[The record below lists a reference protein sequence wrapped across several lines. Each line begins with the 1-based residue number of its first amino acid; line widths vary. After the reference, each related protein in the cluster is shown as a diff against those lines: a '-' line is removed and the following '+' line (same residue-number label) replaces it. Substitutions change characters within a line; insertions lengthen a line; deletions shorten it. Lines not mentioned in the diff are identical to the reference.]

1 MARSSDDDNRTALP
15 REFPAIEADADLEP
29 EPPRPRPRGEGP
41 GGGKRPVP
49 SRGAAPG
56 GPPEEGAPEGEGE
69 AEHEEPSSEEG
80 PTPPPRI
87 PPTAPA
93 FPLPDVPRTVS
104 LVTDSVITRPLAE
117 RMASASREEL
127 IGIVVE
133 LRTDSGIP
141 PENAAQELLAMIRI
155 ASGGRALEA
164 YSTATNHYV
173 MAALTADEI
182 LELVRIDADKGRT
195 PARDR
200 QEQKTAPRS
209 FINRVWPNFEVRATI
224 HRSVTTMKA
233 DAAVRS
239 FAATGEGVVWAV
251 LDTGVDR
258 RHAHFQTYETLDLP
272 ETLRPRSFVSGTTDA
287 DALRDPN
294 GHGTHVA
301 GIIAGGQIAKPR
313 GKRIC
318 AATWYRTAEG
328 GTGVERVE
336 LDRIMGMAPRTK
348 ILSIKVLRDDR
359 TGDVASLLEALE
371 YIEELN
377 LSGRELNVH
386 GVNLSLG
393 YPFDPSWFATGLSPV
408 CREVDRLVANGVCV
422 VVSAG
427 NTGYGAARDTA
438 GREMRLGFGMTIND
452 PGNAARAITVGST
465 SIKPYSTGVSY
476 FSSKGPTGD
485 GRRKPDVV
493 APGERVVSA
502 GAGELLDR
510 ARANVQLKPGEK
522 ASDITYVE
530 DSGTSM
536 SAPHVSGVAA
546 AFLSVHRE
554 FIGKPDDV
562 KRILMDSANDLGRDT
577 TFQGRGL
584 VDAMRA
590 IQSV

>member
-1 MARSSDDDNRTALP
+1 MASSEDRQHLP
-15 REFPAIEADADLEP
+15 KEFRAVEAEADLSP
-29 EPPRPRPRGEGP
+29 EPARPMPRGEKP
-41 GGGKRPVP
+41 PTP
-49 SRGAAPG
+49 ADEDAPT
-56 GPPEEGAPEGEGE
+56 GAP
-69 AEHEEPSSEEG
+69 
-80 PTPPPRI
+80 T

-93 FPLPDVPRTVS
+93 FSLPDMPTTVS

-117 RMASASREEL
+117 RMASAGEGDR
-127 IGIVVE
+127 IGVVIE
-133 LRTDSGIP
+133 LRTDSGVPIDQ
-141 PENAAQELLAMIRI
+141 AVAELLALVQI
-155 ASGGRALEA
+155 AAQGRDASA
-164 YSTATNHYV
+164 WHTTSYV
-173 MAALTADEI
+173 MAALTPSVINA
-182 LELVRIDADKGRT
+182 LVRLDAGKGSSPRSN
-195 PARDR
+195 R
-200 QEQKTAPRS
+200 QEAKTAPRS

-224 HRSVTTMKA
+224 HRSVITTKA

-239 FAATGEGVVWAV
+239 FDATGDGIVWAV
-251 LDTGVDR
+251 LDTGVES
-258 RHAHFQTYETLDLP
+258 RHAHFATYDTLRLP
-272 ETLRPRSFVSGTTDA
+272 DSLRPRSFVPGTDDA
-287 DALRDPN
+287 AALRDPN

-301 GIIAGGQIAKPR
+301 GIIAGGQTAKPR
-313 GKRIC
+313 GKRIS
-318 AATWYRTAEG
+318 AATWYRTADG
-328 GTGVERVE
+328 DTGVERVT
-336 LDRIMGMAPRTK
+336 LDRISGMAPRAT
-348 ILSIKVLRDDR
+348 ILPIKVLRDDR
-359 TGDVASLLEALE
+359 TGDLASLLEALE
-371 YIEELN
+371 YIQDLN
-377 LSGRELNVH
+377 RGGRELNVH

-465 SIKPYSTGVSY
+465 SLKPYSTGVSY

-485 GRRKPDVV
+485 GRLKPDIV

-502 GAGELLDR
+502 GAGELLEK
-510 ARANVQLKPGEK
+510 ARATVRLRPGEK

-536 SAPHVSGVAA
+536 AAPHVSGVAA

-554 FIGKPDDV
+554 FIGRPDEV
-562 KRILMDSANDLGRDT
+562 KRVLTQTASDLGRER
-577 TFQGRGL
+577 TFQGHGL

>member
-1 MARSSDDDNRTALP
+1 MVTSDERPHLP
-15 REFPAIEADADLEP
+15 REFPAVEP
-29 EPPRPRPRGEGP
+29 EPELEPDPAKPAPRGE
-41 GGGKRPVP
+41 KRPP
-49 SRGAAPG
+49 R
-56 GPPEEGAPEGEGE
+56 
-69 AEHEEPSSEEG
+69 AE
-80 PTPPPRI
+80 PPPRG
-87 PPTAPA
+87 TATPA
-93 FPLPDVPRTVS
+93 FSLPGVPTTVS

-117 RMASASREEL
+117 RMASAAGDEP

-133 LRTDSGIP
+133 LRTDTGISAAEAVGELTAALVMATRGRRDVPQPWTSGTY
-141 PENAAQELLAMIRI
+141 L
-155 ASGGRALEA
+155 
-164 YSTATNHYV
+164 
-173 MAALTADEI
+173 MAALTASEI
-182 LELVRIDADKGRT
+182 LELVRVDAEKGR
-195 PARDR
+195 AMGAGR
-200 QEQKTAPRS
+200 QQAKTAPRS
-209 FINRVWPNFEVRATI
+209 FIDRIWPNFEVRATI
-224 HRSVTTMKA
+224 HRSVVTTKA
-233 DAAVRS
+233 DAAVRA
-239 FAATGEGVVWAV
+239 FDATGDGIVWAV
-251 LDTGVDR
+251 MDTGMDASH
-258 RHAHFQTYETLDLP
+258 RHFATYETLNLP
-272 ETLRPRSFVSGTTDA
+272 DGIAPRSFVPGTTDA

-301 GIIAGGQIAKPR
+301 GIIAGGQTVGPRSKP
-313 GKRIC
+313 IC

-328 GTGVERVE
+328 ETGVQRVE
-336 LDRIMGMAPRTK
+336 LDRISGMAPRTK
-348 ILSIKVLRDDR
+348 ILPIKVLRDDR
-359 TGDVASLLEALE
+359 TGDLASLLEALQ
-371 YIEELN
+371 YIQDLN
-377 LSGRELNVH
+377 RGGRDLVVH

-408 CREVDRLVANGVCV
+408 CREVDRLVSDGVCV
-422 VVSAG
+422 VVSSG
-427 NTGYGAARDTA
+427 NTGFGAARDSA

-485 GRRKPDVV
+485 GRLKPDLV

-502 GAGELLDR
+502 GAGELLAK
-510 ARANVQLKPGEK
+510 AREGVRLGPGEK
-522 ASDITYVE
+522 KTDITYVE

-562 KRILMDSANDLGRDT
+562 KRILMDSASDLGRER